1 VSEAVEQVRAVLDR
15 MGAPPVLA
23 PRLLSVLGPH
33 AAADLDADPWLLLR
47 LPQVSM
53 EQADYCAR
61 HHLGEQARPD
71 DPRRLG
77 ALTAHV
83 LRRAAARGHTAVDDK
98 RLITMV
104 GGLGVPDPA
113 AAVAAAEEREDIV
126 LFESTDDTDD
136 DFDPAEGGA
145 PELPDPER
153 HYALPGVGRSEQRL
167 GEQLVRLISGN
178 DPIMDSATAGETV
191 DAATGKYG
199 FTVTDSTRDA
209 LITMTLRPVT
219 VLRQGP
225 SCLPELA
232 RAVLCLHMV
241 AEDSQVGLA
250 VAAPTAQ
257 AAAVLQEAVAELV
270 PEPPVRVLSL
280 TALLEQAPLKSGLVV
295 LTEAMSVGVA
305 RASELASSCAD
316 GAHLVLS
323 ADPHQAPSASP
334 GQVAIDVATSR
345 TAHVAQ
351 LGEGPG
357 SPIAE
362 LASGVAVGEVPEVD
376 APGREVVRVSASSSE
391 EAAHR
396 AVQLI
401 TDSIPRALGIAPERA
416 QVVTAREEGPAG
428 ATALNA
434 AFKERLNPGEGFG
447 AGDRVMTVSGD
458 QGYLREFIDGGAVV
472 ELADGTRTTVS
483 DPASLRHA
491 WAVPVAA
498 AHGGL
503 WPAVTVVLPPDTP
516 VSRQQVYTA
525 LTRATRHVSV
535 VDATGGALE
544 SGVRENAALE
554 RTTRLVS
561 VLREG

>member
-1 VSEAVEQVRAVLDR
+1 

-225 SCLPELA
+225 SCLPEGPWRSTVTGRSVIVI
-232 RAVLCLHMV
+232 RASRVESVTVNPYLP
-241 AEDSQVGLA
+241 
-250 VAAPTAQ
+250 VAASTVSP
-257 AAAVLQEAVAELV
+257 AVAESMMGSL
-270 PEPPVRVLSL
+270 PLMSL
-280 TALLEQAPLKSGLVV
+280 TSCSPK
-295 LTEAMSVGVA
+295 
-305 RASELASSCAD
+305 RCSER
-316 GAHLVLS
+316 
-323 ADPHQAPSASP
+323 P
-334 GQVAIDVATSR
+334 T
-345 TAHVAQ
+345 
-351 LGEGPG
+351 PG
-357 SPIAE
+357 SA
-362 LASGVAVGEVPEVD
+362 
-376 APGREVVRVSASSSE
+376 
-391 EAAHR
+391 
-396 AVQLI
+396 
-401 TDSIPRALGIAPERA
+401 
-416 QVVTAREEGPAG
+416 
-428 ATALNA
+428 
-434 AFKERLNPGEGFG
+434 
-447 AGDRVMTVSGD
+447 
-458 QGYLREFIDGGAVV
+458 
-472 ELADGTRTTVS
+472 
-483 DPASLRHA
+483 
-491 WAVPVAA
+491 
-498 AHGGL
+498 
-503 WPAVTVVLPPDTP
+503 
-516 VSRQQVYTA
+516 
-525 LTRATRHVSV
+525 
-535 VDATGGALE
+535 
-544 SGVRENAALE
+544 
-554 RTTRLVS
+554 
-561 VLREG
+561 